1 MITPNKVISLDDSVI
16 GRMSSLL
23 AAANVP
29 RGVADVY
36 QSLSG
41 NFESIDQFILALDV
55 LYILGRIDVD
65 MKSGV
70 VKSAA

>member
-1 MITPNKVISLDDSVI
+1 MITPNKVISLGDSVI

-23 AAANVP
+23 TAADVP
-29 RGVADVY
+29 SGVADVY

-41 NFESIDQFILALDV
+41 KFESIDQFILALDV
-55 LYILGRIDVD
+55 LYILDRIDVD
-65 MKSGV
+65 MKLGV